1 MKRILSGLSRFQNE
15 IFPQTRQLFERL
27 ASSQTPEALF
37 LTCSDSR
44 IVPELMTQTAPGDLF
59 ICRNAGNIAPAYGEV
74 NGGVSATIE
83 YAVLVLEVKDIIIC
97 GHSDCG
103 AMKGLLHPEQLAAM
117 PNVAA
122 WLKHA
127 ESARFM
133 VQDNYPHLKGADLL
147 NALIEENVVAQLE
160 NLRTHP
166 SVASRLRKGKL
177 QLHGWV
183 YQIDHGTVTAFDP
196 ELTRFV
202 PIGKTTDESE
212 NGFTRGAAAVEGVNV

>member
-133 VQDNYPHLKGADLL
+133 VQDNYPPSIQRSHLAPHL
-147 NALIEENVVAQLE
+147 AAHSI
-160 NLRTHP
+160 
-166 SVASRLRKGKL
+166 
-177 QLHGWV
+177 
-183 YQIDHGTVTAFDP
+183 QICNS
-196 ELTRFV
+196 LTRHNMARQARRQASSLCRINPRMYEKV
-202 PIGKTTDESE
+202 TNCISPNIIWRRVCTILNHRNCEH
-212 NGFTRGAAAVEGVNV
+212 A

>member
-27 ASSQTPEALF
+27 ASSQAPEALF

-44 IVPELMTQTAPGDLF
+44 IVPELITQTAPGDLF
-59 ICRNAGNIAPAYGEV
+59 TCRNAGNIVPAYGEE
-74 NGGVSATIE
+74 NSGVSATIE
-83 YAVLVLEVKDIIIC
+83 FAVLALGVKDIIIC

-103 AMKGLLHPEQLAAM
+103 AMSGLLHPEQLAGM

-127 ESARFM
+127 ESARFI
-133 VQDNYPHLKGADLL
+133 VQDNYPHLKGAELL
-147 NALIEENVVAQLE
+147 NALIEENVVAQLA
-160 NLRTHP
+160 NLGTHP

-183 YQIDHGTVTAFDP
+183 YQIDDGTVTAFDP
-196 ELTRFV
+196 GLARFV
-202 PIGKTTDESE
+202 LIGKTAGESE
-212 NGFTRGAAAVEGVNV
+212 DGFTRGAAVEGANVE